1 MWRSAQGTS
10 RARAWARLAHST
22 LLNDFSG
29 VEVGIAYDWSQSA
42 VLPSPSYYILTPKP
56 SRPCAAITQ
65 TECLQQLT
73 TRPPASE
80 FLLTEC
86 IKALGRS
93 AFTAHPLCHR
103 RCKLASNFF
112 FDVQAGNKSALT
124 YRCDIG
130 VPGYTGFIPQ
140 TAAIPLQVKGSTK
153 YIGEQ
158 PQELSHLSH
167 LPVCE

>member
-103 RCKLASNFF
+103 RCKLASNFLLMCRLATR
-112 FDVQAGNKSALT
+112 V
-124 YRCDIG
+124 
-130 VPGYTGFIPQ
+130 
-140 TAAIPLQVKGSTK
+140 
-153 YIGEQ
+153 
-158 PQELSHLSH
+158 LSHTGATSVCLGTLVLYLRQ
-167 LPVCE
+167 LPFPFK